1 MIGISP
7 RATEPGKG
15 KRRPEFARRRVASPC
30 GDCSLLAEA
39 DHRIAN
45 HLALLASYVR
55 LQAADLAKQSAPP
68 TRESV
73 RLLMSTIDSQITA
86 VSRLHRSFATHGRPV
101 STDLGEHL
109 HEVCAPFIVGLSGER
124 RLVERFEAGCAVR
137 PEHVLPLTQIVAE
150 VVTNAIKHAHRAG
163 EPGVITVR
171 CARDEAEHLLVEV
184 DDDGPG
190 LPATFDPRT
199 DGGLGFHLLRSLG
212 KQVGGTITFD
222 SSRRGTHFQLTIP
235 PARPAA

>member
-1 MIGISP
+1 MIGKPLHARGSNDGKWRP
-7 RATEPGKG
+7 ATAHN
-15 KRRPEFARRRVASPC
+15 RLASPC
-30 GDCSLLAEA
+30 GDCSLQAEA

-86 VSRLHRSFATHGRPV
+86 VSRLHRSLATHGRPV

-109 HEVCAPFIVGLSGER
+109 HEVCAPFVVGLSGES
-124 RLVERFEAGCAVR
+124 RLDEHFEADCVVR
-137 PEHVLPLTQIVAE
+137 SEHVLPLTQIVAE
-150 VVTNAIKHAHRAG
+150 VVTNAIKHAHTAG
-163 EPGVITVR
+163 EPGVITVS
-171 CARDEAEHLLVEV
+171 CARDGAGDLLVEV

-190 LPATFDPRT
+190 LPATFDPKT
-199 DGGLGFHLLRSLG
+199 DGGLGFRLLRSLAR
-212 KQVGGTITFD
+212 QVGGAITFD
-222 SSRRGTHFQLTIP
+222 SSPRGTHFQLTLP
-235 PARPAA
+235 LADRAA